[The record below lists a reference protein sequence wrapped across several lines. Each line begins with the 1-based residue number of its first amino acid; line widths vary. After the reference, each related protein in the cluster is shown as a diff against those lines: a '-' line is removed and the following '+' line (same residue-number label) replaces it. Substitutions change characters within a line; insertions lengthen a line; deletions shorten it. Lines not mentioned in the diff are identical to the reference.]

1 VSYKSLKEIYSEN
14 VVGKPVPPLPRQSV
28 RLFIK
33 EEDEAIKVYK
43 QEADSPATLEGEVD
57 KEYYDDVISPAITR
71 GGNTQLA
78 KIVKQRLND
87 AGCFTTRNY
96 NLLVDFT
103 QSLNI
108 TLTEKIFSDC
118 ESLFISSLNQP
129 YFTFVSVLAQALQSN
144 GQPITT
150 QMIMGY
156 PNLGDLKKMLATEK
170 TSSEDRSGNAGPGE
184 VFIAFFTNGKKL
196 YFGKKVED
204 EKNKGDIEVG
214 GIRMELKGI
223 EGRLKINSSSYPI
236 PPTTYFNDPNNT
248 SMDKIRYLA
257 FGQGG
262 KDTRDFEPF
271 QQEVEGIIAGK
282 DVSWKE
288 ARNIA
293 SCIAFKVYCLQNR
306 LSYFIAFN
314 QKHNDMGCMPI
325 QVNPEDSLKSI
336 QSKIGGKFYLAPSN
350 KEGHSLELDRS
361 GPSNNMPVRKLKKK
375 NTDPKLTA
383 APATTTPAPIPAPTV
398 QPSQPQPA
406 QGTPDE
412 NI

>member
-1 VSYKSLKEIYSEN
+1 MSYKSLKEIYSEN

-43 QEADSPATLEGEVD
+43 QEADDPATLEGEVD
-57 KEYYDDVISPAITR
+57 REYYDDVISPAITR
-71 GGNTQLA
+71 GGNAQLA
-78 KIVKQRLND
+78 KIIKQRLND

-96 NLLVDFT
+96 NLLLDFT

-108 TLTEKIFSDC
+108 TLTEKIFNDC
-118 ESLFISSLNQP
+118 ESLFISSLNQS

-144 GQPITT
+144 GQSITT
-150 QMIMGY
+150 QMIIGY
-156 PNLGDLKKMLATEK
+156 PNLGDLKRMLATEK

-236 PPTTYFNDPNNT
+236 PPTAYFNDPNNT
-248 SMDKIRYLA
+248 PVDIIKYLA
-257 FGQGG
+257 FGQVG
-262 KDTRDFEPF
+262 KDTKDFEPF
-271 QQEVEGIIAGK
+271 KQEVENLIAGK
-282 DVSWKE
+282 DLSWKE

-325 QVNPEDSLKSI
+325 QVNPGDSLKNI
-336 QSKIGGKFYLAPSN
+336 QSKISGKFYLAPSN

-361 GPSNNMPVRKLKKK
+361 GPSSNMPVRKLKKK
-375 NTDPKLTA
+375 NADPTQTA
-383 APATTTPAPIPAPTV
+383 ASATATPAPAPAAAQV
-398 QPSQPQPA
+398 SQSQPPQETSYP
-406 QGTPDE
+406 